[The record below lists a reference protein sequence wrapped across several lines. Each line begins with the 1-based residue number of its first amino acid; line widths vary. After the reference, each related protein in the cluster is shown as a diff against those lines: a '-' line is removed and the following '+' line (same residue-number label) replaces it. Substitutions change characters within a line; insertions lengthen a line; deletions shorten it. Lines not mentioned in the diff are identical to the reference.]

1 MHFAVSSRHNL
12 HYLLIC
18 IYGVQITVVST
29 GFFQERLYSLGYES
43 TESSKTDV
51 FNDSNFVT
59 VIVRAFVLNSIAVFY
74 LLKNTSSVEHLCPSF
89 LRSKSGLTSVLFCC
103 AICLST
109 LSIETTQL
117 LNDGTEWLIYGF
129 LCVLLLISG
138 VEQLKSQSRKHVSSV
153 ALNVCFQM
161 MIGMN
166 LMNFLNAIAVL
177 NQQNSWN
184 ASVDFVLTH
193 PTFTIDL
200 LLLSISE
207 LIGQLFIFMT
217 IEYFGFILFGV
228 AMVIRQVI
236 ASALFFL
243 FFTGTYQFTTLY
255 GLILIIANLVPMFT
269 SKQNDLKAIKDR

>member
-138 VEQLKSQSRKHVSSV
+138 GVLIRVLKDSQFVLQSNSSK
-153 ALNVCFQM
+153 AKM

-207 LIGQLFIFMT
+207 LIGQLFYLHDHRIFWFHS
-217 IEYFGFILFGV
+217 IWCCY
-228 AMVIRQVI
+228 